1 MDSFFAVFGLHPVE
15 EEPAAP
21 AENSLQSGFI
31 SLGSACDRTGTAY
44 CDDSK
49 GPSYG
54 DGHRFDHEE
63 TAFITKI
70 PSVRRR

>member
-1 MDSFFAVFGLHPVE
+1 MDSFFAVFGLHPDD

-21 AENSLQSGFI
+21 VENSLQSGFI
-31 SLGSACDRTGTAY
+31 NLGSACDRTGTAWS
-44 CDDSK
+44 DQSE
-49 GPSYG
+49 GTLYG
-54 DGHRFDHEE
+54 GGHRFDHEE